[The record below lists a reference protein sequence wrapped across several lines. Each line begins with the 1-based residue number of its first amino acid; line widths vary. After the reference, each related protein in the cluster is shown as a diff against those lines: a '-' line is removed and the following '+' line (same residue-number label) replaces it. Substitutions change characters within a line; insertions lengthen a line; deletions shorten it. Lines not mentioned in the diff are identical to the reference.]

1 MLPSHKLTRLLI
13 TAPFSSS
20 EEIVPSDPVRGVG
33 LTRALISEL
42 FDDRG
47 DPKMQRV
54 NDALAVLYAKHPT
67 DGFTFVPE
75 GPCPLN
81 SNCIYPL

>member
-54 NDALAVLYAKHPT
+54 NDALAVFYAKRPT
-67 DGFTFVPE
+67 DGAMSRS
-75 GPCPLN
+75 G
-81 SNCIYPL
+81 